1 MFNEESKQL
10 ENGAYKKTLET
21 KLLNLEEVE
30 KLYNLGRDT
39 EVITDNNMIT
49 EYKYGLFSMK
59 KK

>member
-1 MFNEESKQL
+1 LFNEESKQL